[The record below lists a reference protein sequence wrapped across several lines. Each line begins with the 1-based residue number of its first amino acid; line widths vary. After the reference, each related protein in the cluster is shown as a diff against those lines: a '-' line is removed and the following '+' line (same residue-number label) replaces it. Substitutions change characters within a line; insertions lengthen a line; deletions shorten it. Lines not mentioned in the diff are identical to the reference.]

1 MYISYRILFLLLV
14 SCRWILQRTLDAN
27 LLQLLDEFSVLV
39 HLKEDIAA
47 PDKLTVQVDLWDCGP
62 VAKVLDSCK
71 ER

>member
-14 SCRWILQRTLDAN
+14 SCGLILQRTLDAN

-47 PDKLTVQVDLWDCGP
+47 PDELTVQVDLWDCWP